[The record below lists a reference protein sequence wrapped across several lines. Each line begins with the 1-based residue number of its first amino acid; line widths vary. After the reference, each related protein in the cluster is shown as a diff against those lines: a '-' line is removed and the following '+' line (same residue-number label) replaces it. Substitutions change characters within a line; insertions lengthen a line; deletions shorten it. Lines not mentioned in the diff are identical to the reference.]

1 MAGITDHI
9 ISHIKEAK
17 GSTVKPVTSIFVYA
31 VRIAEDGDARLLDE
45 FLLAGRR
52 FPQNSNWVRH
62 RIGPVIRRMLSEE
75 NSEVCKQA
83 IVRALPCLEGAW
95 FHVEDKAR
103 FVERWL
109 SAAASLKYTQEI
121 GQAVVEVLL
130 RMVCSYEWR
139 RHVTPAAW
147 NWLKRRPQLPPVS
160 WARQGCCSNP
170 SAISEIQALNNPE
183 LLTAYLIVVWS
194 EWDWL
199 APWVCDYMCTVIRKN
214 FGGEGMKGHR
224 EELHRRLSSVQEQL
238 DLGLGPLREHGSK
251 MSGDHFEP
259 TKETYG
265 ALMKTLQEMES
276 SSPAP
281 APYGT
286 LRIILPPTPTSPP

>member
-1 MAGITDHI
+1 
-9 ISHIKEAK
+9 
-17 GSTVKPVTSIFVYA
+17 
-31 VRIAEDGDARLLDE
+31 
-45 FLLAGRR
+45 
-52 FPQNSNWVRH
+52 
-62 RIGPVIRRMLSEE
+62 MLSEE

-83 IVRALPCLEGAW
+83 IVRALPCLEGAR

-170 SAISEIQALNNPE
+170 STISEIQALNNPE
-183 LLTAYLIVVWS
+183 LLTAYLIVVCIS
-194 EWDWL
+194 EPRDCFFCFFCAFYILIPSALLFSLWTL
-199 APWVCDYMCTVIRKN
+199 FAFC
-214 FGGEGMKGHR
+214 F
-224 EELHRRLSSVQEQL
+224 
-238 DLGLGPLREHGSK
+238 
-251 MSGDHFEP
+251 F
-259 TKETYG
+259 TYY
-265 ALMKTLQEMES
+265 T
-276 SSPAP
+276 
-281 APYGT
+281 
-286 LRIILPPTPTSPP
+286 